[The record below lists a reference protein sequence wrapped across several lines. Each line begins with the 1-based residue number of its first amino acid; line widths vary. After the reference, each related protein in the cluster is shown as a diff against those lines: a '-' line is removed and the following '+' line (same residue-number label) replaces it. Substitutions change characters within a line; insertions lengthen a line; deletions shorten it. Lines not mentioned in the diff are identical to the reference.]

1 MYRRVLVTLDESEL
15 SESVLPEVERMALG
29 REVPLTIILTVAAL
43 PAPTLQTVVPEARE
57 VPAMLGGH
65 AGSTAVEPRLVEST
79 GQALRRV
86 EDELKSYLEEKAQ
99 PLRSKGLTV
108 ETVVRF
114 GDPAQEIIDY
124 AKAHDIDMI
133 AMATHGRTGPSRTL
147 FGSVAGRVL
156 ASGVKP
162 VLLVRPHPDVDQ
174 KA

>member
-15 SESVLPEVERMALG
+15 SESVLPEVARMASG
-29 REVPLTIILTVAAL
+29 SEVPLTIILTVAAV
-43 PAPTLQTVVPEARE
+43 PAPTLQSMPDARE

-65 AGSTAVEPRLVEST
+65 LGSIALEPRLVEST

-86 EDELKSYLEEKAQ
+86 DDELKTYLEGKAQ
-99 PLRSKGLTV
+99 PLRDKGLTV

-114 GDPAQEIIDY
+114 GDPTKEIIDY
-124 AKAHDIDMI
+124 AKTHDIDMI
-133 AMATHGRTGPSRTL
+133 VMATHGRTGPSRTL
-147 FGSVAGRVL
+147 LGSVAGRVL

-162 VLLVRPHPDVDQ
+162 VLMVRPHPDVDQ